1 MQLFYFGFLFLCN
14 SGNVGEEHKKKKKE
28 NFGESVHM

>member
-14 SGNVGEEHKKKKKE
+14 SGNVGEEHKKKE